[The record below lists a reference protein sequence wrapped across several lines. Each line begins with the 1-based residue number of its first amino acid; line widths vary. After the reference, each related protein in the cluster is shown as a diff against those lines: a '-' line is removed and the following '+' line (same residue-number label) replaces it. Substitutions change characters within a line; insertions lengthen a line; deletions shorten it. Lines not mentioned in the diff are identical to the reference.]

1 MNKIIR
7 KERVAADTFLM
18 EIEAPDIVAAA
29 KPGQFVILM
38 TDEKAERVPLT
49 IADTDKERGS
59 LTVIFKIMG
68 RSTGDLSEIE
78 IEDGLYH
85 IAGPMGRPT
94 EFPQG
99 QRAVIAAGG
108 IGIALIYPVIAALK
122 EEGYSVISILGVRDK
137 KFLFWDEKIKA
148 VSDEFYLVSDD
159 GSCGGKGFITGP
171 LEKVIEKG
179 DVSFVYAV
187 GPVVMMRAASALTKK
202 YGVKTIVSL
211 NPIMLDGTGM
221 CGVCRVEVAGKTKF
235 ACVDGPEFDAHEV
248 DFDGLMKRQSLYL
261 EQEEQAKEHKCR
273 CGHGKNP
280 AGGGQGC

>member
-122 EEGYSVISILGVRDK
+122 EE
-137 KFLFWDEKIKA
+137 
-148 VSDEFYLVSDD
+148 
-159 GSCGGKGFITGP
+159 
-171 LEKVIEKG
+171 
-179 DVSFVYAV
+179 
-187 GPVVMMRAASALTKK
+187 
-202 YGVKTIVSL
+202 
-211 NPIMLDGTGM
+211 
-221 CGVCRVEVAGKTKF
+221 
-235 ACVDGPEFDAHEV
+235 
-248 DFDGLMKRQSLYL
+248 
-261 EQEEQAKEHKCR
+261 
-273 CGHGKNP
+273 
-280 AGGGQGC
+280 